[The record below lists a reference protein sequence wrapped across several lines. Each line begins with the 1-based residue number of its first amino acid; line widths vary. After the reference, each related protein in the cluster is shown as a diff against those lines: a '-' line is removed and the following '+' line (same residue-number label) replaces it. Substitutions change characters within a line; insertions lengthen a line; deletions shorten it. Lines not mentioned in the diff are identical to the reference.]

1 MIWLSVAL
9 RAGSIMLNF
18 SWATMSMFSMWT
30 LHVWIQWSTWVPA
43 HDITPWRICSQT
55 PAQIFAHGKNVEYT
69 SNATSKSCLAKL
81 LGPNLAAKLLPSSYP
96 TDVCIKIKNHH
107 SYGIHISDMSHFLKD
122 FRLKTGDVE
131 VLTCFKMHSIPIHIW
146 LMVYLPLWKIW
157 VRQIGSS
164 QPLGTIKVMFQTT
177 NQI

>member
-1 MIWLSVAL
+1 MIWLSVELAQSC
-9 RAGSIMLNF
+9 SIFLERPC
-18 SWATMSMFSMWT
+18 
-30 LHVWIQWSTWVPA
+30 Q
-43 HDITPWRICSQT
+43 CSQCGHYMCEFNDPPEFLRMT
-55 PAQIFAHGKNVEYT
+55 SHRGGYVHKHLPKYLLMEKNVEYT
-69 SNATSKSCLAKL
+69 SNATSKSWLAKL

-96 TDVCIKIKNHH
+96 TDVCIKLKNHH

-122 FRLKTGDVE
+122 FRLKTGDVQ

-146 LMVYLPLWKIW
+146 LVVYLPLWKIW